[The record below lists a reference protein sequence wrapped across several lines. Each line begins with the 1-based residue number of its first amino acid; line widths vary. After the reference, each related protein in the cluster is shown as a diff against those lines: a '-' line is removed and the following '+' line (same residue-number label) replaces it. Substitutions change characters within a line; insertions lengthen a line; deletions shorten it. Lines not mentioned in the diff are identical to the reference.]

1 MLTELEGAILSE
13 IVFRGNQT
21 AFQVRRSFA
30 DSPSLEW
37 KGSAGA
43 VYPAVRRLESQKLI
57 TAIAKGDRRSTKILS
72 VTPSGRNAMME
83 WACEPQRAVSTG
95 IDPFRMRSGIW
106 LQLDGKSRRK
116 ILKAV
121 LDQLEAEIAS
131 LRAYSRRND
140 AIENA
145 SVDLAIRLQEL
156 RRNWIEQTLQGRLS
170 NSRAKES

>member
-30 DSPSLEW
+30 ESPSLEW

-43 VYPAVRRLESQKLI
+43 VYPAVRRLESQGLI
-57 TAIAKGDRRSTKILS
+57 TAIAKGDGRSTKILS
-72 VTPSGRNAMME
+72 VTPTGRKLMLE

-106 LQLDGKSRRK
+106 LQLDRTSQRR

-121 LDQLEAEIAS
+121 LNQLEVEIEG

-145 SVDLAIRLQEL
+145 SVDLATRLQEM
-156 RRNWIEQTLQGRLS
+156 RRDWIEQTLQGRQS
-170 NSRAKES
+170 NSRAKE